1 MPAPSAIERAA
12 VTRQRELE
20 RTRCGTITIELGGH
34 TSSSIIVALD
44 IDENAPRATAMGQM
58 QRMEPCVVHVRKEL
72 LPSWA
77 TVDAM
82 AGHAKVITDD
92 KTFKV
97 SGARDLGHTL
107 RLSCFRWPGDSD

>member
-1 MPAPSAIERAA
+1 MSLLNALAFARALKQA
-12 VTRQRELE
+12 KAEE
-20 RTRCGTITIELGGH
+20 AYPGTIVIALGSDT
-34 TSSSIIVALD
+34 TSPIVAVVM
-44 IDENAPRATAMGQM
+44 IDENAPRATSMGQM

-72 LPSWA
+72 LPAWA

-82 AGHAKVITDD
+82 AGHAKLTTDD
-92 KTFKV
+92 KAFKI